1 MVGRRRV
8 GEVVGYTGS
17 RVVKSPPRRLSV
29 RPPPGARLPAS
40 GSWFWARGELRLY
53 RHVGRGWEGGEGG
66 RGGGGLVGW

>member
-53 RHVGRGWEGGEGG
+53 RHVGAGVG
-66 RGGGGLVGW
+66 RGGGREGGW